1 MVPPVILNYIAFSL
15 TFRVPS
21 IRKTMLT
28 SNILVPDGSFG
39 VFLRLFVGFKMV
51 ESVDIPKISSPEVY
65 STHFGH
71 IGSISGSKMAN
82 FGLILL
88 HFPRNTESL

>member
-1 MVPPVILNYIAFSL
+1 MRLKNAPPPTSAYL
-15 TFRVPS
+15 TA
-21 IRKTMLT
+21 I
-28 SNILVPDGSFG
+28 
-39 VFLRLFVGFKMV
+39 FLRLFVGFKMV